1 MMAHGKSQRLRMK
14 RRRNGQTDYRRRMKL
29 LRGGAPRAV
38 VRISNTQV
46 TCQLA
51 EFGTD
56 GDRILASV
64 TGKTLVDSY
73 SWPLDAS
80 RKSVPA
86 CYLAGYAMA
95 KAAISAG
102 HKEAVLDIGLSA
114 SSSGS
119 RVFSAL
125 KGMVEAGL
133 EIPHGETVLPDEER
147 STGAH
152 ISDSISP
159 TVESSKKAI
168 EGAFE

>member
-1 MMAHGKSQRLRMK
+1 MAHGKSQRLRMK

-29 LRGGAPRAV
+29 LRGGSPRAV
-38 VRISNTQV
+38 VRVSNTQV

-56 GDRILASV
+56 GDRILASI

-73 SWPLDAS
+73 SWPLDES

-86 CYLAGYAMA
+86 CYLAGYALA

-102 HKEAVLDIGLSA
+102 HGEAVLDIGLSA

-133 EIPHGETVLPDEER
+133 EIPHGDSVLPGDER
-147 STGAH
+147 STGTH
-152 ISDSISP
+152 ISDSTSSA
-159 TVESSKKAI
+159 VEASKKAN
-168 EGAFE
+168 EGAFV